1 MRGCRG
7 VEESGATSIH
17 KRVMSG
23 LELMRYLII
32 SFGMRSGI
40 LQKTKKYQGQKPAAQ
55 RDTLTRNGYFRRVE
69 LDMTNNT
76 TWEVAEKTFPSVDPG
91 KRQPTP
97 AARAKTL
104 KKKFV
109 DAFVQ

>member
-1 MRGCRG
+1 MRGCQG
-7 VEESGATSIH
+7 VGGSGAISIH
-17 KRVMSG
+17 KKVITV
-23 LELMRYLII
+23 LELMRHLII
-32 SFGMRSGI
+32 SFGIRSGI
-40 LQKTKKYQGQKPAAQ
+40 LQKTKKYRDKSQ
-55 RDTLTRNGYFRRVE
+55 RHKQIPLTRNGYFRRVE
-69 LDMTNNT
+69 LDMANNT
-76 TWEVAEKTFPSVDPG
+76 TWEVAEKTFPSVGPG